1 MKRKNFANFTR
12 FATVAVLSG
21 TMMSAW
27 GWELGRFT
35 GGGSIY
41 CPAPIYRVTFG
52 YQLHCQPD
60 GATTVPTPNNLQ
72 INFSGGENFHLTF
85 LGEAACTGP
94 GTARP
99 STNFNTITGIG
110 DGRFNGEP
118 AMVEFT
124 LIDAAEPGIGQDSA
138 SFRITQGA
146 TVVLDCSQY
155 LEGGNNQAHR
165 ATGNLLRQ

>member
-1 MKRKNFANFTR
+1 MKHGRTKKLVR

-21 TMMSAW
+21 TMLSAW

-52 YQLHCQPD
+52 YELHCQPD
-60 GATTVPTPNNLQ
+60 GATTVPTPNNLE
-72 INFSGGENFHLTF
+72 INFSGGDNFHLTF

-94 GTARP
+94 GTSRP
-99 STNFNTITGIG
+99 RTSFNTITGIG
-110 DGRFNGEP
+110 DGTFNGQP
-118 AMVEFT
+118 ALVEFT
-124 LIDAAEPGIGQDSA
+124 LIDAAEPGAGQDSA
-138 SFRITQGA
+138 SFKITQGS
-146 TVVLDCSQY
+146 TVVLNCTQY

-165 ATGNLLRQ
+165 ATGKLVK

>member
-1 MKRKNFANFTR
+1 MNKARSAKLAR

-60 GATTVPTPNNLQ
+60 GAPSVPTPNNLE
-72 INFSGGENFHLTF
+72 INFSGGDNFHLTL
-85 LGEAACTGP
+85 LGEAQCSGP
-94 GTARP
+94 GTSRP
-99 STNFNTITGIG
+99 SAGFNTIRGSGEGT
-110 DGRFNGEP
+110 FNGLP
-118 AMVEFT
+118 AAIDFT
-124 LIDAAEPGIGQDSA
+124 LVDAAEPGAGQDSA
-138 SFRITQGA
+138 SFLIRSGA
-146 TVVLDCSQY
+146 DTVLNCSQY

-165 ATGNLLRQ
+165 ATGNNR